1 MQFLITVIG
10 STGCPSLLLPRPV
23 WNRILWVMVKLFNS
37 AHLLVAAVYISNRL
51 LALAEVGM
59 RRRSEDVTWMHVTR
73 VMLSMKYLPAST

>member
-1 MQFLITVIG
+1 MGDGEAVQQCTFV
-10 STGCPSLLLPRPV
+10 S
-23 WNRILWVMVKLFNS
+23 
-37 AHLLVAAVYISNRL
+37 AAVYISNRL